1 MLRESI
7 YIAVILI
14 YLFIYSPSKRSR
26 NEINNRNPVF
36 MEGVSGVT
44 AIFDQP
50 RLSNIQ
56 RRTQDLCKWKR

>member
-1 MLRESI
+1 MTNVLNFF
-7 YIAVILI
+7 L
-14 YLFIYSPSKRSR
+14 YSSSKRSR
-26 NEINNRNPVF
+26 NEMINRNPVF

-50 RLSNIQ
+50 RLGNIQ

>member
-1 MLRESI
+1 
-7 YIAVILI
+7 
-14 YLFIYSPSKRSR
+14 
-26 NEINNRNPVF
+26 

-56 RRTQDLCKWKR
+56 RRTQDLCKWQK

>member
-1 MLRESI
+1 MFYTSI
-7 YIAVILI
+7 IL
-14 YLFIYSPSKRSR
+14 YSSSKRSR

>member
-1 MLRESI
+1 MYNS
-7 YIAVILI
+7 YIN
-14 YLFIYSPSKRSR
+14 FFCSSSKRSR
-26 NEINNRNPVF
+26 NEMNNRNPVF

-56 RRTQDLCKWKR
+56 RRTQDLCNWKR